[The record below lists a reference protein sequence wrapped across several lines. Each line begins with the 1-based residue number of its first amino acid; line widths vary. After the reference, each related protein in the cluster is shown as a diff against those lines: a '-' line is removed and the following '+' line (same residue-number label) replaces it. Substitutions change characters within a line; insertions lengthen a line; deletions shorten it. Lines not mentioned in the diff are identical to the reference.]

1 MPPLVDIAREQLA
14 LAARQSLLRSVTQTE
29 RLAGARVLRGGK
41 GYVSFSCNDYLG
53 LAQDPRVIGA
63 AREALERY
71 GAGAGASR
79 LVTGSHPPYVE
90 LEQLL
95 AEIKGTER
103 ALVFGSGYLANLGVI
118 PALVGKND
126 LILADRLSH
135 ACTWDGARLS
145 GATLMRYAHNRLEHC
160 QDLLE
165 QHRAGFDRCL
175 ILTETIFSMEGDLA
189 PVAEL
194 SALALEHDAWVMT
207 DDAHG
212 LGICAAGPADVQMGT
227 LSKAAGSYGG
237 YVCARSEVIAF
248 LENRARSLLYATALP
263 PASVA
268 AAAAALRIMRDD
280 PGLVKKLLEN
290 ARMFTCALGRQ
301 PAQSPI
307 VPVIVGEAERALAAS
322 AMLLAHGYLVVP
334 IRPPTVPPGT
344 ARLRFSFSA
353 VHQAHDIER
362 AAALLKEHGYA

>member
-1 MPPLVDIAREQLA
+1 MPALVEIAREQLA
-14 LAARQSLLRSVTQTE
+14 LAARQSLLRSLTTTE
-29 RLAGARVLRGGK
+29 RAAGALVSRAGQR
-41 GYVSFSCNDYLG
+41 YVSFSCNDYLG
-53 LAQDPRVIGA
+53 LTHDPRVIAA
-63 AREALERY
+63 ARDALERY

-95 AEIKGTER
+95 AELKGAER

-118 PALVGKND
+118 PALVGKHD

-145 GATLMRYAHNRLEHC
+145 GATVMRFDHNRLEHC
-160 QDLLE
+160 RELLK
-165 QHRAGFDRCL
+165 QHRPGFDRCL
-175 ILTETIFSMEGDLA
+175 ILTETVFSMEGDRA

-194 SALALEHDAWVMT
+194 SALAVEHDAWLMT

-212 LGICAAGPADVQMGT
+212 LGIGAASAADLQMGT

-237 YVCARSEVIAF
+237 YVCAQSEVIAF
-248 LENRARSLLYATALP
+248 LENRARSLLFATGLP

-268 AAAAALRIMRDD
+268 AATAALRIIRDD
-280 PGLVKKLLEN
+280 PGLVQKPLEN
-290 ARMFTCALGRQ
+290 ARMFTTALERP

-307 VPVIVGEAERALAAS
+307 VPVILGDPAAALAAS
-322 AMLLAHGYLVVP
+322 ATLEAHGYLVIA
-334 IRPPTVPPGT
+334 IRPPTVPPDT
-344 ARLRFSFSA
+344 ARLRFAFSA
-353 VHQAHDIER
+353 LHEHRDIER